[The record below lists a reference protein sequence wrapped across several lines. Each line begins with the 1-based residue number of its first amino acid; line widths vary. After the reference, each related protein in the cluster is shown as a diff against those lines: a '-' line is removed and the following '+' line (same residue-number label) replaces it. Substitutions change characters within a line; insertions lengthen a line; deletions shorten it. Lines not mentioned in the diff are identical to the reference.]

1 MYDLPHCWEKHEN
14 KFHTTWIYIDWSV
27 KHPKLGEDQ
36 IWNSRLSSSKLI
48 YGASVGNAAILI
60 YGKHL
65 YVLTKYRFYGPFFFQ
80 LIYLECNKR
89 WGYSQSIIC

>member
-1 MYDLPHCWEKHEN
+1 MFDLPHCWDKHEN
-14 KFHTTWIYIDWSV
+14 KFHTTWIYNIYRLGSV

-65 YVLTKYRFYGPFFFQ
+65 Y
-80 LIYLECNKR
+80 I
-89 WGYSQSIIC
+89 